1 MVDAQPPDR
10 TTKILVWLSFVAWA
24 VGTIVPGYVLFL
36 EDHPSHKSG
45 GDVAAGLQGMA
56 VAAAFAIFLLSTFVG
71 VALGNAAAR
80 RAPDERLPAV
90 AQGLNIITLF
100 GVLVS
105 ILVQVVARTILRD

>member
-10 TTKILVWLSFVAWA
+10 TTKILVWLSFAAWA
-24 VGTIVPGYVLFL
+24 AGAIVLGYVLW
-36 EDHPSHKSG
+36 EDAQPSSNLG